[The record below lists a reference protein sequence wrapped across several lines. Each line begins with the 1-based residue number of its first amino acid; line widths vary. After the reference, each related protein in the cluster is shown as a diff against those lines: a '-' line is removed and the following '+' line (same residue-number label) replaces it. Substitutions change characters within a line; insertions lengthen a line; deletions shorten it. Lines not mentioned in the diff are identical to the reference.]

1 MKIPSTFTINA
12 QTITV
17 EIRDTLH
24 QRFGLYDCISD
35 TITLARNIVDEDGE
49 IRPLTQEQITNT
61 FFHELL
67 HAFQWHT
74 KGETDEQE
82 SSLYAGPLVE
92 YLKTKA
98 GEHNT
103 GKQKQDRT
111 DN

>member
-1 MKIPSTFTINA
+1 MKIPKTFTINT

-24 QRFGLYDCISD
+24 LRFGLYDSISD
-35 TITLARNIVDEDGE
+35 TITLARKIVDEDGRV
-49 IRPLTQEQITNT
+49 RPLTQEQITNT

-82 SSLYAGPLVE
+82 SSLYAGLFVE
-92 YLKTKA
+92 YLKTKT
-98 GEHNT
+98 GEHNI
-103 GKQKQDRT
+103 GKQK
-111 DN
+111 